1 MTTTQNQ
8 QLQAT
13 HNHQLQSLRS
23 QLKAAFIGRDAEVDS
38 MLTALLANTSVL
50 LLGPPGTGKSMLTNV
65 LSNAISQGQMFKILM
80 TSFTTPDEVFG
91 GPDLQ
96 ALDRGEGLKRAID
109 GYLPTAEV
117 AFLDE
122 VFKANSAILNSL
134 LTILNEREFDNGGK
148 RLKCPLKFTVGASN
162 EYPEDSSLEALY
174 DRFLIRNW
182 VEYVPSRKQRMDL
195 LTCPDPA
202 AQVTTNL
209 SAQELDALRVDVES
223 AIIPMQILEMLLQI
237 ADLMAKE
244 GLIISDRRLRASLKL
259 IRAKAVLNGR
269 YEAHPVDLQVLAD
282 SLWHKHDQRP
292 LVLSII
298 LDVAAP
304 ALSAAQKITD
314 AAHETFQEFQLSK
327 LTIEDAMQKLL
338 AMEREFK
345 TLNASP
351 TEASDIMQ
359 LQDQVKEIR
368 KQVARSFAQ
377 SSPALASALRI

>member
-1 MTTTQNQ
+1 
-8 QLQAT
+8 
-13 HNHQLQSLRS
+13 
-23 QLKAAFIGRDAEVDS
+23 
-38 MLTALLANTSVL
+38 
-50 LLGPPGTGKSMLTNV
+50 
-65 LSNAISQGQMFKILM
+65 
-80 TSFTTPDEVFG
+80 
-91 GPDLQ
+91 
-96 ALDRGEGLKRAID
+96 
-109 GYLPTAEV
+109 
-117 AFLDE
+117 
-122 VFKANSAILNSL
+122 
-134 LTILNEREFDNGGK
+134 
-148 RLKCPLKFTVGASN
+148 LKFTVGASN

-345 TLNASP
+345 T
-351 TEASDIMQ
+351 
-359 LQDQVKEIR
+359 
-368 KQVARSFAQ
+368 
-377 SSPALASALRI
+377 